1 MGLEAD
7 ERVYGEGV
15 WNNNFVDNLVTN
27 KLYVNKNFTGASD
40 KGRYR

>member
-15 WNNNFVDNLVTN
+15 WNNNFVDNFGDQQTVCKQELHRC
-27 KLYVNKNFTGASD
+27 FG
-40 KGRYR
+40 